1 MFFKIKNINKEVA
14 NDTFVIEMF
23 EEAKVELFRTMRY
36 QVFSKLC
43 DIRYIPNYATSGIFQ
58 TMRFQVYSKL
68 CDIRYFPN
76 SAISG
81 IFQTMRYQVFSK
93 ICDTMVFSEL
103 CDIRYFPNYAIS
115 GYIPNY
121 AIPVTFQTMRYQGIF
136 RSIHYSMLD
145 NGNFQAML
153 FPNYEY
159 KV

>member
-36 QVFSKLC
+36 QVFCKLC
-43 DIRYIPNYATSGIFQ
+43 DT
-58 TMRFQVYSKL
+58 
-68 CDIRYFPN
+68 
-76 SAISG
+76 
-81 IFQTMRYQVFSK
+81 
-93 ICDTMVFSEL
+93 
-103 CDIRYFPNYAIS
+103 RYFPNYAIS
-115 GYIPNY
+115 G
-121 AIPVTFQTMRYQGIF
+121 TFQTMRYQGIF